1 MADTR
6 PPSQRTRF
14 WQHFLDRPNTDRVK
28 TIGMSLLVAIGCG
41 LTVSIATVVLRPI
54 QEANIAA
61 QQQGRMTQML
71 ESLPGIGEILKESGA
86 SGVEALVID
95 LASGTV
101 AVDIDPAT
109 FDQRAAAADPER
121 STALSRA
128 DDLAGLGRREHHAL
142 VYLLRRGEDL
152 ALVVLPVRGAG
163 YQSTIRAYLALEAD
177 LDTVAAF
184 TVYEQGE
191 TPGLGARIAED
202 AWQAQWAGKRIFDDG
217 DFAISVVRGN
227 ASGPNQVDG
236 VSGASVTGYA
246 ISDMLEFWM
255 GERGFGPFLDRLKK
269 GEIR

>member
-6 PPSQRTRF
+6 PPSPRPGMWRRF
-14 WQHFLDRPNTDRVK
+14 LNRPNTDGVK

-41 LTVSIATVVLRPI
+41 LTVSIAAVALRPM
-54 QEANIAA
+54 QQANIAA
-61 QQQGRMTQML
+61 QQQGRMVAML
-71 ESLPGIGEILKESGA
+71 ENLPGIGEILKESGA
-86 SGVEALVID
+86 SGVETLVID

-101 AVDIDPAT
+101 AADIDPAS
-109 FDQRAAAADPER
+109 FDQRAAAADTER
-121 STALSRA
+121 STTVPRA
-128 DDLAGLGRREHHAL
+128 DDLAGLGRRENHAL
-142 VYLLRRGEDL
+142 VYLLRRGDDL

-202 AWQAQWAGKRIFDDG
+202 GWQAQWAGKRIFDDG

-227 ASGPNQVDG
+227 ASGPYEVDG
-236 VSGASVTGYA
+236 ISGASVTGYA

-255 GERGFGPFLDRLKK
+255 SEHGFGPFLDKLKK